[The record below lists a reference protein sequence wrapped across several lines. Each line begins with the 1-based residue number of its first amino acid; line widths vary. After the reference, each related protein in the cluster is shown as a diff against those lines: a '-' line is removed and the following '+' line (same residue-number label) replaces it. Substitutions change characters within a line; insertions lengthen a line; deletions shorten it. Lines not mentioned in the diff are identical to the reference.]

1 MELKLQSSVNKKELS
16 DVSLHFKKLRRVNY
30 TQRKEKS
37 MKPGVEKN
45 NRESQWN
52 KHSNVGSLNNGTVG

>member
-45 NRESQWN
+45 NRESQ
-52 KHSNVGSLNNGTVG
+52 